1 MATHPEVRRNDLESA
16 RERLQDARFRGVR
29 RFKDQN
35 GEEVEYRS
43 DAEMARALLA
53 LETEIAALSQV
64 PRLSKFIFKT
74 SKGL

>member
-1 MATHPEVRRNDLESA
+1 MALTLSELTTARDDLQRA
-16 RERLQDARFRGVR
+16 RAQGVR

-43 DAEMARALLA
+43 DSEMARALAA
-53 LETEIAALSQV
+53 LDSAIAAASSG
-64 PRLSKFIFKT
+64 PPSTFTFRT

>member
-1 MATHPEVRRNDLESA
+1 MGTEPEARRNDLENA

-43 DAEMARALLA
+43 DAEMGKALLA
-53 LETEIAALSQV
+53 LDTEMAALLLV
-64 PRLSKFIFKT
+64 PRLSKFTFKT